1 MSENKGQGTAPVIVE
16 DLFLTDTFLIKGRLS
31 KKSRRLTTTLEDVN
45 GSFLAVE
52 DATMVALRGKEV
64 VRSPRVMINPREI
77 ILAHELLELAGDS
90 AWRHLAQPNKT
101 VRIRAFYNG
110 SVHFE
115 LSGKVEPGAYEF
127 SHAGG
132 RRYFIMQ
139 SPVVRGLNLQGNDE
153 LRVLHGLDYAIIHKS
168 RLAYVYDFS

>member
-1 MSENKGQGTAPVIVE
+1 MSEKKGQGMVPVIVE
-16 DLFLTDTFLIKGRLS
+16 DLFLTETFLIKGRLS
-31 KKSRRLTTTLEDVN
+31 NKSRRLTTMLEGGD
-45 GSFLAVE
+45 GSFLAVD

-64 VRSPRVMINPREI
+64 VRTPRVMINPKEI

-110 SVHFE
+110 SIHLE
-115 LSGKVEPGAYEF
+115 LAGKIEPGAYEF
-127 SHAGG
+127 SHGGG

-139 SPVVRGLNLQGNDE
+139 SPVVRGLNIRGNDD
-153 LRVLHGLDYAIIHKS
+153 LSVLHGLDYAIVHKS